1 MILNFKSIRAK
12 NFLSISESKID
23 LDNQGTVLIK
33 GINKSPGS
41 SDSNGSGKSTIIA
54 EAVYYALTGETLRGT
69 ADVVNLFTGDKIV
82 EVELEFEIDNT
93 NYRILRTRE
102 HPEYGNN
109 LKIWKEDRDI
119 SGDKLKKSE
128 SILKEELGLIDSSL
142 ISGILILGQ
151 GMPDTFT
158 SLKPK
163 ERKERLEV
171 LSQSA
176 DFITELDE
184 RLATYNKHYGDKFS
198 STKNTIDR
206 KSNEITWNQNLIKR
220 DSIRLTELED
230 RKNEL
235 ELTANNEELNTELEE
250 LKSAIG
256 DIAKV
261 IQGNKESKSVLDK
274 KIQDFQKLL
283 YSSTATK
290 SSKEAEK
297 NSINRTINSLKS
309 SKCPTC
315 NQWISSPETIEELK
329 KENES
334 KLEDIQKVIDICDS
348 KIVNCEKQISTLKS
362 KLNEIEKTIN
372 DSNEL
377 VIAKK
382 RRIVEIQEKTKAEIQ
397 SITEQIEV
405 LNKSLLEY
413 GDKIAKLD
421 IETSSLTTLLT
432 EYELKIGILTW
443 LKKMATK
450 DFRGYL
456 LEGVKDYINSR
467 LEYYSNALLG
477 TNRLQMVLDGTKIY
491 IEYDGRQYEGLSGG
505 EKKIADL
512 SVQFALR
519 DMLKNTLGFMSNI
532 LVLDEVFEN
541 IDESGV
547 KNIIELITN
556 FNEVGSVFVISHS
569 HLDMPHDKVIT
580 VIKDI
585 DKTSS
590 VEIR

>member
-109 LKIWKEDRDI
+109 LKIWKEDQDI

-184 RLATYNKHYGDKFS
+184 RLATYNKHYGDKFN

-206 KSNEITWNQNLIKR
+206 KSNEIAWNQNLIKR

-334 KLEDIQKVIDICDS
+334 KLEDIQKIIDICDS

-432 EYELKIGILTW
+432 EYELKTGILTW

-556 FNEVGSVFVISHS
+556 FNEVGSIFVISHS